1 MHHYIKDYKTT
12 ISALVTTAS
21 LYVTM
26 FPDDFAGHPVVGH
39 IAKFAALGGLAA
51 LGLTA
56 RDSHPDAPSG
66 PQKVVSID
74 RPSSFPPPPSDLPP
88 AA

>member
-1 MHHYIKDYKTT
+1 MHHLVKDYKTSV
-12 ISALVTTAS
+12 SALVTTAS

-26 FPDDFAGHPVVGH
+26 FPDDFASYPMIGH

-51 LGLTA
+51 FGLMA
-56 RDSHPDAPSG
+56 RDSHPEVPTG
-66 PQKVVSID
+66 PQKVVPID
-74 RPSSFPPPPSDLPP
+74 RPSPQPPSIFPP